1 MNAAGYSPLL
11 TLSYVFTLLSILMG
25 VNYKAFNQRKRWRI
39 GTTFFLLCVGNQLL
53 SIWVTPIAFGRLI
66 VLSMHL
72 PMFLLFLYM
81 EKRGVIKT
89 AFMILTAVVFT
100 TPTILIGN
108 LMRRVLPVQS
118 LPLELLSSVISYLIM
133 LLLAQFVFRSSF
145 NYLIQYAEHRFFLLF
160 SLVPIV
166 FYAYALTAINLD
178 SSSLSGPAILIVR
191 YMPTLI
197 VFLLYFLLPYIYKS
211 LSEKHASQAE
221 QIALEQKLASTED
234 QIALLNETN
243 DQMAIYRHD
252 IRHQFIVL
260 NGLLSNGNLEQ
271 AKAFVKTAMSD
282 LESVTPKKFCE
293 NKTANLLCSSYDKKA
308 QRTNVVFKVNA
319 VLPEELPLS
328 DNELSSV
335 LSNGLENALRAA
347 SQPEVTDKWIEFYS
361 DVKHGK
367 LLIQIRNS
375 YSGRITIKNG
385 LPLSQREGHG
395 YGCRSIQDMTQKYN
409 GLCSFEAKGGQF
421 TLRIIL
427 PLSK

>member
-39 GTTFFLLCVGNQLL
+39 GTTVFLLCVGNQLL
-53 SIWVTPIAFGRLI
+53 SIWVTPIVFGRLI
-66 VLSMHL
+66 VMSMHL

-100 TPTILIGN
+100 TPIILIGN

-118 LPLELLSSVISYLIM
+118 LPLELLSSVVSYLIM

-166 FYAYALTAINLD
+166 FYAYVLTAINLD
-178 SSSLSGPAILIVR
+178 SSSLSGPAILIIR

-243 DQMAIYRHD
+243 DQMAVYRHN

-260 NGLLSNGNLEQ
+260 DGLLSNGNLEQ

-308 QRTNVVFKVNA
+308 HRINVVFKVNA

-328 DNELSSV
+328 DTELSSV

-347 SQPEVTDKWIEFYS
+347 SQPDVTDKWIEFYS

-395 YGCRSIQDMTQKYN
+395 YGCRSIQDTTQKYN
-409 GLCSFEAKGGQF
+409 GLCSFEAKDGQF